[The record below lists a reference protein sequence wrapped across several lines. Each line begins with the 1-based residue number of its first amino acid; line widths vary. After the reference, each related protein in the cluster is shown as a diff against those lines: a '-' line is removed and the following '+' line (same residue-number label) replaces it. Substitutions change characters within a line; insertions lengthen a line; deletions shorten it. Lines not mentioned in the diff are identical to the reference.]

1 MKQKTSYVNEV
12 NEQTVAQT
20 GVYFGLYTA
29 VRVVSFV
36 WSGLQFSLMNVP
48 AGDMAQLLFWKHVLE
63 IYITIYLSM
72 DTPYCLHI
80 YRLQIIFYPIFLA
93 CPFWHICIVNYL
105 RIRIDAAAS
114 IDELTF
120 DIYYGLV

>member
-63 IYITIYLSM
+63 IYIPIYLSM
-72 DTPYCLHI
+72 GPL
-80 YRLQIIFYPIFLA
+80 
-93 CPFWHICIVNYL
+93 
-105 RIRIDAAAS
+105 
-114 IDELTF
+114 E
-120 DIYYGLV
+120 